1 MNSLVIMSVPGSVL
15 WPLVLVRI
23 FLLFTGQ
30 PTETVSEENDAGEV
44 YKVVFWNL
52 ENYFDP
58 FDDPVTSDDE
68 FTPTGEKRWSWKKFV
83 KKRNDI
89 AKVIISLAG
98 ENYPAIIGF
107 AEVENRFVVDQLVRS
122 SPLAMVDYG
131 IIHRDSPDER
141 GIDVALLYKRSL
153 FRPLKSDYYC
163 VSNRDSSLKT
173 RLILYTKG
181 VLEELDTIH
190 VFVNHWPSKL
200 GGESVSGP
208 KRESA
213 ARTLRRVCDS
223 IFALNSRANIIIM
236 GDFNDTP
243 DSPLFKNIIINS
255 SESPPLVNLASKLYR
270 RGVGTIKYKTEWE
283 FIDMFFVSLNLLD
296 ADEPLFCPDGAMKIY
311 KPSFLLEDDRIYLGK
326 KPFRCL
332 TGPRYNGGISD
343 HLPIVLS
350 INKMWQNPVKN
361 K

>member
-1 MNSLVIMSVPGSVL
+1 MKAFVFLSVTGSLMWPAIFVYLPLFFAGQFIQVNSMEKSG
-15 WPLVLVRI
+15 
-23 FLLFTGQ
+23 
-30 PTETVSEENDAGEV
+30 GEV
-44 YKVVFWNL
+44 YKIVFWNL

-58 FDDPVTSDDE
+58 FDDPATSDDE

-98 ENYPAIIGF
+98 ENYPALIGF
-107 AEVENRFVVDQLVRS
+107 AEVENRFVIEQLVRS
-122 SPLAMVDYG
+122 SPLAMLDYS

-153 FRPLKSDYYC
+153 FRPLKTAFYR
-163 VSNRDSSLKT
+163 VSNIDSSLKT
-173 RLILYTKG
+173 RLILYAKG

-200 GGESVSGP
+200 GGETVSRP

-213 ARTLRRVCDS
+213 AKTLRRVCDS
-223 IFALNSRANIIIM
+223 IFAVNTSANIIIM

-243 DSPLFKNIIINS
+243 DSRFFTSTIINS
-255 SESPPLVNLASKLYR
+255 TESKPLVNLAAQLNR
-270 RGVGTIKYKTEWE
+270 NGVGTIKYKTEWE
-283 FIDMFFVSLNLLD
+283 LIDMFIVSLNLID
-296 ADEPLFCPDGAMKIY
+296 EDEPLYCPDTAMKIY
-311 KPSFLLEDDRIYLGK
+311 KPPFLLEDDRIYLGK

-343 HLPIVLS
+343 HLPIVLL
-350 INKMWQNPVKN
+350 INKMWQNPAKN

>member
-1 MNSLVIMSVPGSVL
+1 M
-15 WPLVLVRI
+15 
-23 FLLFTGQ
+23 
-30 PTETVSEENDAGEV
+30 SEEISGREV

-58 FDDPVTSDDE
+58 FDDPATSDDE

-98 ENYPAIIGF
+98 ENYPALIGF
-107 AEVENRFVVDQLVRS
+107 AEVENRFVIEQLVRS
-122 SPLAMVDYG
+122 SPLAMLDYSV
-131 IIHRDSPDER
+131 IHRDSPDER
-141 GIDVALLYKRSL
+141 GIDVALLYKQSL
-153 FRPLKSDYYC
+153 FRPLKSAFYC

-173 RLILYTKG
+173 RLILYAKG
-181 VLEELDTIH
+181 VLEDLDTIH

-223 IFALNSRANIIIM
+223 ILAVNSRANIIIM

-243 DSPLFKNIIINS
+243 ESQLFRSTVINS
-255 SESPPLVNLASKLYR
+255 PGNRPLVNLAALLDRK
-270 RGVGTIKYKTEWE
+270 GVGTIKYKSEWE
-283 FIDMFFVSLNLLD
+283 LIDMFIISLNLLD
-296 ADEPLFCPDGAMKIY
+296 EKEPLFCPDGAMRIY
-311 KPSFLLEDDRIYLGK
+311 KPQFLLEEDRIYLGK

-350 INKMWQNPVKN
+350 INKMWQNPVK

>member
-1 MNSLVIMSVPGSVL
+1 M
-15 WPLVLVRI
+15 
-23 FLLFTGQ
+23 FLLFAGQ
-30 PTETVSEENDAGEV
+30 LTESLSVENGGAEV

-58 FDDPVTSDDE
+58 FDDQATSDDE

-98 ENYPAIIGF
+98 ENYPALIGF
-107 AEVENRFVVDQLVRS
+107 AEVENRFVIEQLVRS
-122 SPLAMVDYG
+122 SPLAMLDYSV
-131 IIHRDSPDER
+131 IHRDSPDER

-153 FRPLKSDYYC
+153 FRPLKSAFYC

-173 RLILYTKG
+173 RLILYAKG
-181 VLEELDTIH
+181 VLEDLDTVH

-223 IFALNSRANIIIM
+223 ILAVNPRSNIIIM

-243 DSPLFKNIIINS
+243 DSRLFTSNVIS
-255 SESPPLVNLASKLYR
+255 SPGSLPLVNLAAAINRK
-270 RGVGTIKYKTEWE
+270 GVGTIKYKTEWE
-283 FIDMFFVSLNLLD
+283 LIDMFIVSLNLLD
-296 ADEPLFCPDGAMKIY
+296 EKEPLFCPDGAMRIY
-311 KPSFLLEDDRIYLGK
+311 KPQFLLEDDRIYLGK

-332 TGPRYNGGISD
+332 TGPRYNGGVSD
-343 HLPIVLS
+343 HLPIILS